1 MTGIRCGSDTRSYD
15 EIRARA
21 ARIASG
27 LAKLGVVA
35 GDRVAIYLHNDIA
48 FVEASIAAGILG
60 AVPVP
65 VNWHWKG
72 TELEHLLTDSD
83 SRVVFAHADLVPIV
97 EAVPGE
103 RQLIEVARTD
113 ASPTGRHEEFE
124 PWLSRQEPWSQS
136 PTQAPQSMIYT
147 SGTTGLAKG
156 IVREAT
162 TPEQGQAVADLVLK
176 VFGLAPGMR
185 TLVPAPMYH
194 TAPNV
199 HCLIAAAAGIDLT
212 IMATFDAEELLRL
225 VQEYQIEH
233 MQVVPPM
240 FVRLL
245 QLPDAVRA
253 SYDVSSLRNVVHAA
267 APCPPEVKRRMID
280 WFGPIITEY
289 YGGSETGGCVACDSE
304 QWLAHPGT
312 VGAPIGDAS
321 IRIYSPDRELLPA
334 GQSGLV
340 YMKPPT
346 GWPNFT
352 YHGDAAK
359 RAGLERDGHLHI
371 GDIGYLDHDGF
382 LYLNDRSIDMIISG
396 GVNIYPAE
404 IEACLLE
411 LEGVTDVAVVGI
423 PDDDFGEAI
432 TANVEA
438 TGLAEDDVRNHVRT
452 HLAGYKVPKVVVFD
466 DQLPRED
473 TGKLFKRRIRAQYWP

>member
-1 MTGIRCGSDTRSYD
+1 MVGIRCGSAERSYD
-15 EIRARA
+15 EIRGRA
-21 ARIASG
+21 ARIATG
-27 LAKLGVVA
+27 LAEAGVVA

-48 FVEASIAAGILG
+48 FVEASIGAGILG
-60 AVPVP
+60 ATPVP

-72 TELEHLLTDSD
+72 AELEHLLNDSD
-83 SRVVFAHADLVPIV
+83 SRVIFAHSDLVPTV

-103 RQLIEVARTD
+103 RLLVEVARPGTGT
-113 ASPTGRHEEFE
+113 TGRHLEFE
-124 PWLSRQEPWSQS
+124 QWLAGQAVWSQP

-147 SGTTGLAKG
+147 SGTTGLPKG
-156 IVREAT
+156 IIREAT
-162 TPEQGQAVADLVLK
+162 TPEQGQAVAALVLK
-176 VFGLAPGMR
+176 VFGLEPGMR

-199 HCLIAAAAGIDLT
+199 HCLISAAAGIDLT
-212 IMATFDAEELLRL
+212 IMPSFDPEQLLRL
-225 VQEYQIEH
+225 IQQQRIEH
-233 MQVVPPM
+233 MQVVPTM

-245 QLPDAVRA
+245 QLPEKTRN
-253 SYDVSSLRNVVHAA
+253 SYDVSSLRVVVHAA
-267 APCPPEVKRRMID
+267 APCPPEVKRRMIE
-280 WFGPIITEY
+280 WFGPIVTEY
-289 YGGSETGGCVACDSE
+289 YGGSETGGCVACDSR

-321 IRIYSPDRELLPA
+321 IRIYSADGELLPTGEA
-334 GQSGLV
+334 GHI
-340 YMKPPT
+340 YMRPPT

-411 LEGVTDVAVVGI
+411 LDGVTDVAVIGI
-423 PDDDFGEAI
+423 PDEDFGEAI
-432 TANVEA
+432 AAHVEA
-438 TGLAEDDVRNHVRT
+438 SGVSEDDVREHVRR